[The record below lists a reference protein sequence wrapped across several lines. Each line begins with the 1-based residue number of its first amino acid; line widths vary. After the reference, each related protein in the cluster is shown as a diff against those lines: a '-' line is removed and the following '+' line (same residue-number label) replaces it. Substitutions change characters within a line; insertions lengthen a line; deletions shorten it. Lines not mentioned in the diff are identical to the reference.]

1 MNQENTQSG
10 MTLIEVLISMVVTI
24 VGVTAAANLILYGVT
39 LQILSR
45 DSSMATGLAKAKI
58 EELRITPSTDSQL
71 SVGGDLDSNVT
82 DHFDA
87 PTGFARRWLVAAGK
101 ADTLDVTVRVISE
114 NPTAKANASI
124 DIRVLLEED

>member
-1 MNQENTQSG
+1 
-10 MTLIEVLISMVVTI
+10 MVVTI
-24 VGVTAAANLILYGVT
+24 VGVTAAANLILYGLT

-58 EELRITPSTDSQL
+58 EELRITPSTDPQL

-82 DHFDA
+82 DHFDT
-87 PTGFARRWLVAAGK
+87 PTGFSRRWLVATGK
-101 ADTLDVTVRVISE
+101 ADTLDLTVRVISE
-114 NPTAKANASI
+114 NPTAKANPSI